1 MSCRAQPGADAS
13 GTGKSPPMPA
23 ARSEIVESRRD
34 CRQRDND
41 LRCIIHQRSDLGF
54 CVPESVPSR
63 FAAGLKSIA
72 PGRRPG
78 RENIG
83 VPTVLMRQD
92 RVGDRLVP
100 GLYFPVDRF
109 LAGQARHHL
118 WSGLPQVPLIGDR
131 LLTCERR
138 PGCTRGS
145 GGAVLLAALRRVSV
159 RRIANPALRR
169 TLPCTMAS

>member
-1 MSCRAQPGADAS
+1 MRLSWANISKVDAGWSSPVARQAHNLKVVGSNPTPATKISPPGFQSGGFFVSCRAQPGADAS

-63 FAAGLKSIA
+63 FAAGVKSTA

-83 VPTVLMRQD
+83 GPTVVMRQY
-92 RVGDRLVP
+92 RVGDCVVP
-100 GLYFPVDRF
+100 GL
-109 LAGQARHHL
+109 
-118 WSGLPQVPLIGDR
+118 
-131 LLTCERR
+131 
-138 PGCTRGS
+138 
-145 GGAVLLAALRRVSV
+145 
-159 RRIANPALRR
+159 
-169 TLPCTMAS
+169 